1 VRKVI
6 VLVGIIVGIL
16 LLSFW
21 SLFYSTLF
29 LNNAKIMEL
38 RSSYFNTLDRVSPK
52 NSLIYGIRTIK
63 VNDDKSFTYSFPG
76 KFQEW
81 DFANSIITLKDLYG
95 RVWKFRYT
103 PNATYE
109 GYDKLMYDEV
119 VVAKDK
125 SSISTTKYLIINTKN
140 FEENRQPFVQG
151 EVLFIFWSDERK
163 PGDIMKAGKDQI
175 IEMKGAG
182 LVPVIQVIWE

>member
-6 VLVGIIVGIL
+6 VLIGIIVGIL

>member
-1 VRKVI
+1 
-6 VLVGIIVGIL
+6 
-16 LLSFW
+16 
-21 SLFYSTLF
+21 
-29 LNNAKIMEL
+29 MEL